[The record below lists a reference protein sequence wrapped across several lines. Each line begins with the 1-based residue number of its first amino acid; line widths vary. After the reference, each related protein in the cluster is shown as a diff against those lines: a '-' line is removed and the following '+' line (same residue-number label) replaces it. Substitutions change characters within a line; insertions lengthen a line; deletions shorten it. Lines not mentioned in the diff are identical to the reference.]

1 MVTTTEDNNHVPR
14 ITGTLRAHSIQVPDI
29 IYQAK
34 GMVVMGRRIKS
45 IVFSTDVAIIRNCN
59 ADAVL
64 AVYPFTPQQAISQA
78 IISAA
83 VSPVF
88 VGVGGGTTRGMRS
101 VVIAQ
106 DAEAQGAFGV
116 VVNSPMSNSN
126 IRLIRRVIDIPIIAT
141 VATEGENI
149 QARLD
154 AGATILN
161 VAAGAK
167 TAKVVRDIRKDFPKV
182 PIIATGGRTDES
194 IQETIDAGANSIV
207 YTPPSNAQIF
217 GDMMADYRQLKTKNP
232 EFHFRTSDTS
242 RDAVHDFFELFHG
255 THTGYDI
262 PDDVEHD
269 GAPRP
274 PQDVP
279 TQDQQDK

>member
-14 ITGTLRAHSIQVPDI
+14 ITGTLRAHSIQVPDV
-29 IYQAK
+29 IYDAK

-141 VATEGENI
+141 VATEGEDI

-154 AGATILN
+154 AGATIFN
-161 VAAGAK
+161 VAAGGK
-167 TAKVVRDIRKDFPKV
+167 TAQVVREIRKSFPKV

-194 IQETIDAGANSIV
+194 IQQTIDAGANSIV

-217 GDMMADYRQLKTKNP
+217 GDMMADYRQLKKKNP

-255 THTGYDI
+255 THGGTDL
-262 PDDVEHD
+262 PDDVEQD
-269 GAPRP
+269 DIPRSP
-274 PQDVP
+274 SEQ
-279 TQDQQDK
+279 

>member
-1 MVTTTEDNNHVPR
+1 MVTTTQDEDHVPR
-14 ITGTLRAHSIQVPDI
+14 ITGTLRAHSIQVPDV

-34 GMVVMGRRIKS
+34 GMVIMGRRIKS

-78 IISAA
+78 VISAA

-106 DAEAQGAFGV
+106 DAEAQGAFAV

-141 VATEGENI
+141 IATGDEDV

-154 AGATILN
+154 AGVTILN

-167 TAKVVRDIRKDFPKV
+167 TAQVVRDIRKDFPTV

-194 IQETIDAGANSIV
+194 IQETIQAGANSIV
-207 YTPPSNAQIF
+207 YTPPSNAHIF
-217 GDMMADYRQLKTKNP
+217 GDMMAEYRQLKTKNP

-255 THTGYDI
+255 THA
-262 PDDVEHD
+262 
-269 GAPRP
+269 GADADLASNPSRR
-274 PQDVP
+274 DERN
-279 TQDQQDK
+279 K